1 MLPGKCLFDL
11 DLDLDYNYDYDYNL
25 NLDYNY
31 DYNNNLMGAGND
43 LIKCLTPYIKN

>member
-11 DLDLDYNYDYDYNL
+11 DLDYNL

-31 DYNNNLMGAGND
+31 NYNYNNNLMGAGND